1 MKVITQWCGW
11 GWFSVFVHGD
21 VLWFL
26 VYERTN
32 GQNHAYI
39 YMALMLAYILI
50 YIYNSYMYE
59 GKSAGKS
66 IKSLTVG
73 EYFFIWSALR
83 GLLC

>member
-1 MKVITQWCGW
+1 MKVITQWFGW

-21 VLWFL
+21 VLWLL

-50 YIYNSYMYE
+50 YIYIIVICTKE
-59 GKSAGKS
+59 KAQAK
-66 IKSLTVG
+66 V
-73 EYFFIWSALR
+73 
-83 GLLC
+83 